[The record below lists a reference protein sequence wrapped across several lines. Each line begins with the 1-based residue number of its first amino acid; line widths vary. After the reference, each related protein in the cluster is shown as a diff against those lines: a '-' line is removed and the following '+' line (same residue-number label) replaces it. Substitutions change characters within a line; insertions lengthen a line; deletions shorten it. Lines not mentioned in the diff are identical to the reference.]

1 MSRVISI
8 RLPDKIADQ
17 IEASG
22 IDKAAVLTAAVLD
35 PKPQTQQQ
43 QIDRIT
49 IRIDM
54 R

>member
-8 RLPDKIADQ
+8 RLPDQIADQ
-17 IEASG
+17 IEAAG
-22 IDKAAVLTAAVLD
+22 IDKAAVLTAALD
-35 PKPQTQQQ
+35 PKPSAPPQ

>member
-22 IDKAAVLTAAVLD
+22 IDKAAVLD